1 MSEAKTAS
9 QASEEPAVA
18 NQVDGNPAE
27 TQEWVDSLEYVL
39 QSAGP
44 ELPPPEDRS

>member
-27 TQEWVDSLEYVL
+27 TQGEGEKM
-39 QSAGP
+39 
-44 ELPPPEDRS
+44 ELLLI